1 MLVPTASF
9 MQNLAH
15 LQAQIAQDRVT
26 GEDDAAIAACGELLE
41 YLAGY
46 PTGQDDPQWW
56 ADAPVEQRA
65 ELAARADR
73 TLAMIRATGEA
84 PRAMRS
90 IAATQFL
97 DLGRQEGLDLQVPGE
112 EE

>member
-1 MLVPTASF
+1 MNERWRWPLP
-9 MQNLAH
+9 
-15 LQAQIAQDRVT
+15 
-26 GEDDAAIAACGELLE
+26 GCGIS
-41 YLAGY
+41 GINQT
-46 PTGQDDPQWW
+46 PR
-56 ADAPVEQRA
+56 APVEQRA

-84 PRAMRS
+84 PRVMRS